1 MTSNPPE
8 IKDYKAINGLYYPKA
23 AKKEYFFPMG
33 APVFND
39 RVYRIGRWTTDM
51 FPEAFKSGTID
62 FDLIKLDEGI
72 ELKPGDDMQRP
83 ASFDNRGVH
92 RLLNGIILPLLI
104 FPDTDFKTLT
114 EGS

>member
-1 MTSNPPE
+1 MTRKPPE

-39 RVYRIGRWTTDM
+39 RVYRIGRWTTDV
-51 FPEAFKSGTID
+51 FPESFKSGTID

-72 ELKPGDDMQRP
+72 EFKRGDLLERA
-83 ASFDNRGVH
+83 ASFDNKGVH
-92 RLLNGIILPLLI
+92 RLLNGTILPLLI
-104 FPDTDFKTLT
+104 FPDTDL
-114 EGS
+114 ENLA